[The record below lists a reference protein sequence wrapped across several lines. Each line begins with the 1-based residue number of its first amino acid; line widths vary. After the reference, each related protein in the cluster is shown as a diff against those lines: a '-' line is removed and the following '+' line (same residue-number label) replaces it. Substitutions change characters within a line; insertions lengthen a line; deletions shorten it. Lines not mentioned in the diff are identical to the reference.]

1 KFITSFFNPSEVLY
15 KTGDMGRWLADG
27 NIEYLGRIDDQVKI
41 RGYRIELG
49 EIEALLHQC
58 NFVKQ
63 AVVLAKDDKEG
74 NKRLVGYI
82 VPQTEFDRKA
92 IVSHLKSM
100 LPDYMIPALWVELER
115 LPLTPNGKVDK
126 RALPDPDAA
135 ELLKNEYVAPRN
147 EIETIL
153 VDMWQDM
160 LGVKQV
166 GVYDNFF
173 ELGGHSLLVIKM
185 VARIKKKFL
194 LSIPISALFQFN
206 CINDL
211 SNYLE
216 WEIHSIKQDN
226 SNSETDKA
234 PEEDKSSFEV
244 INL

>member
-1 KFITSFFNPSEVLY
+1 
-15 KTGDMGRWLADG
+15 
-27 NIEYLGRIDDQVKI
+27 
-41 RGYRIELG
+41 
-49 EIEALLHQC
+49 
-58 NFVKQ
+58 
-63 AVVLAKDDKEG
+63 VLAKDDKEG
-74 NKRLVGYI
+74 SKRLVGYI
-82 VPQTEFDRKA
+82 VPEHEFDRKA
-92 IVSHLKSM
+92 IVSHLKGM
-100 LPDYMIPALWVELER
+100 LPDYMIPALWVELEH

-126 RALPDPDAA
+126 RALPDPDAG

-147 EIETIL
+147 ETETIL
-153 VDMWQDM
+153 VEMWQDM

-185 VARIKKKFL
+185 VANIKKRFS
-194 LSIPISALFQFN
+194 LSIPISALFQFT

-216 WEIHSIKQDN
+216 WEIHSIKEDN
-226 SNSETDKA
+226 INTETHKT